1 MDKLACFL
9 PSEMEMVICGTK
21 LELWAVEYLKENI
34 APMHGYSQGSQTFNN
49 FLEVLSEFTEDQKRE
64 FLMFTI
70 GAPRLPLGGLKNLSP
85 KLTVVKKHPHNE
97 SQSSDSILP
106 SVMTCQ
112 NYIKLPDYSSK
123 EVLRKKL
130 LVAMKEGQKSFTL
143 S

>member
-1 MDKLACFL
+1 
-9 PSEMEMVICGTK
+9 MEMVICGTK
-21 LELWAVEYLKENI
+21 LEAWPVDYLKENI
-34 APMHGYSQGSQTFNN
+34 MPMHGYSQGSTTFNN
-49 FLEVLSEFTEDQKRE
+49 FLEVLSEFNEDQKRE

-85 KLTVVKKHPHNE
+85 KLTVVKKLPHNE
-97 SQSSDSILP
+97 TTNGDSMLP

-123 EVLRKKL
+123 DILRKKL
-130 LVAMKEGQKSFTL
+130 LIAMKEGQKSFTL